1 MHTDPLAFFITWTC
15 YGTWMPGDERGWT
28 RWHKGENLS
37 QPLLVDWCREQMTE
51 QAIFFDQRQRELV
64 NATIVTHCS
73 LRDWQLHAVNCRT
86 NHCHV
91 VVTANG
97 YNGETV
103 RDQFKLW
110 STRQLKDD
118 ERSRANG
125 GGRLRERWWTR
136 KGSVRL
142 LFDEE
147 SLSAAIEYALQA
159 QDSGGS
165 KEIL

>member
-1 MHTDPLAFFITWTC
+1 
-15 YGTWMPGDERGWT
+15 
-28 RWHKGENLS
+28 
-37 QPLLVDWCREQMTE
+37 
-51 QAIFFDQRQRELV
+51 V

-110 STRQLKDD
+110 STRQLKGD
-118 ERSRANG
+118 ERSRADG
-125 GGRLRERWWTR
+125 GGQFRERWWTR

-147 SLSAAIEYALQA
+147 SLRAAIEYTLQA